1 MATLTARDPPL
12 RSLVTQLRLQAAV
25 AQQAQPPSATW
36 QDASQ
41 HLGALVSASLRV
53 QQAVVANP
61 NKPGGAQQQQ
71 EQEHDQQ
78 GGGHRGPPLRSQSQP
93 QLVQA
98 QNHGQH
104 RPPIGKR

>member
-25 AQQAQPPSATW
+25 AQQSLAPSATW

-53 QQAVVANP
+53 QQQVVANP
-61 NKPGGAQQQQ
+61 NNQGGGRQQLQ
-71 EQEHDQQ
+71 EQQ

-93 QLVQA
+93 QLIQA
-98 QNHGQH
+98 QVPGQH
-104 RPPIGKR
+104 RPPVGKR